1 MAKIIKEL
9 PLLIVSVDQKYNEI
23 RDLTGR
29 ITYHIP
35 GHRQITLSCN
45 EIFGE
50 HPVDIRDV
58 KETVLALDDD
68 RLELF
73 AVLIKK
79 FNLKNE
85 IFVNEETGI
94 ISLSTMYMQILPE
107 LLVRRERRA
116 YEKLIDEYIVDGNT
130 RGI

>member
-1 MAKIIKEL
+1 MAKINEQL
-9 PLLIVSVDQKYNEI
+9 PQLIVSVDQKYHESRCLGGFI
-23 RDLTGR
+23 
-29 ITYHIP
+29 HHMP
-35 GHRQITLSCN
+35 GDRVVTLSCN

-58 KETVLALDDD
+58 KETVLALDDY

-79 FNLKNE
+79 SNLKNE
-85 IFVNEETGI
+85 IIVNEETGI

-107 LLVRRERRA
+107 LHVRRERRD
-116 YEKLIDEYIVDGNT
+116 YERLVDEYIVDGNT